1 MKNVKAQGAQGDVLF
16 RRVAS
21 VPEGA
26 KPLKAEGGQYVVA
39 HSETGHHHTV
49 ASKGV
54 EWLAHPTDPQVS
66 FLRLKPTAPKAGVD
80 VVHHRPFDTHETLRL
95 LNDGAGEV
103 IYEVRRQRE
112 FTPTGWRRVED

>member
-1 MKNVKAQGAQGDVLF
+1 MKTVKTQGAQGDVLF
-16 RRVAS
+16 RRVGS

-26 KPLKAEGGQYVVA
+26 TPLKAEGGRYVVA

-49 ASKGV
+49 QASGV
-54 EWLAHPTDPQVS
+54 EWLAHPTDPMVS
-66 FLRLKPTAPKAGVD
+66 FLRLKPEARGGVD

-112 FTPTGWRRVED
+112 FTPEGWRMVQD